1 MGGYAQGSF
10 APNRCSDW
18 QNLNCSGGNAAT
30 EPYIAS
36 HYQILA
42 HAAAVKLYRDKYQV
56 CIFVINKTTCVTV
69 IPKLLKSN
77 FII

>member
-1 MGGYAQGSF
+1 MKQWITLNEPWTYSMGGYAQGSF
-10 APNRCSDW
+10 APNRCSAW

-56 CIFVINKTTCVTV
+56 CI
-69 IPKLLKSN
+69 L
-77 FII
+77 